1 MFWMTKVPDNN
12 SDVYDV
18 GDRIAVYWNIFFLA
32 GKDYLCI
39 IWTDGF

>member
-1 MFWMTKVPDNN
+1 MTKVPDNN

-18 GDRIAVYWNIFFLA
+18 EDRIAVYRNIFFLA

-39 IWTDGF
+39 ILTDGF